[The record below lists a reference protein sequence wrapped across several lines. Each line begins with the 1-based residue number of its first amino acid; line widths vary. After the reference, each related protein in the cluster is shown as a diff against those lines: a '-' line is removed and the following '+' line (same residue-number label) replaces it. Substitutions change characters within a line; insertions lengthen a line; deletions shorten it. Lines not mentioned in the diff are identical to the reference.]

1 MTSEVQ
7 IFNKDKIRMNILQD
21 VLGGMI
27 GLGFQLDNGQL
38 RDYASGIHEDGKR
51 VYVLGKFNVSEDAT
65 DGDTITIRPIM
76 VDTPLKIVFSPNAN
90 FSGKKV
96 SVVRSATKSVEQE
109 YEISSQTSSIELI
122 PQGKQSYLM
131 KVTNDGGVAAKP
143 VQSIPQQKPK
153 PSSKPSSIPKPER
166 VKPSEPAGSFEEVT
180 IPQTGSGPIDDRFE
194 GFSMGPS
201 FGGSDS
207 RFDSFDVGPSPVIA
221 STVQQQDIR
230 LDEEIESR
238 TYVNDNR
245 QPAKPAVN
253 NQYQDDTDLQ
263 RIEQEISVIEQQQG
277 QLSRKKQ
284 SAIDHLEKIEAE
296 YKKDYASLEKEL
308 EDIKAQMDAD
318 ASIIEHYKDQDVM
331 PIEIIFQEIRM
342 KLEEAESQI
351 RFFIEAKQRKTMEIE
366 NEIKSNKRQ

>member
-96 SVVRSATKSVEQE
+96 SVVRRATKSVEQE

-122 PQGKQSYLM
+122 PQGKQSYPM
-131 KVTNDGGVAAKP
+131 KVINDGGVSAKP
-143 VQSIPQQKPK
+143 VQSTPQQKPK
-153 PSSKPSSIPKPER
+153 PSSKPNSVPKPER
-166 VKPSEPAGSFEEVT
+166 VTQSEPAGSFEEVT

-194 GFSMGPS
+194 GFSIGPS

-221 STVQQQDIR
+221 STVQQQYIR
-230 LDEEIESR
+230 PDEEIESR

-245 QPAKPAVN
+245 RPAKPAVN

-308 EDIKAQMDAD
+308 EDIKSQMEAD

-351 RFFIEAKQRKTMEIE
+351 RFFIEPKQRKTMEIE